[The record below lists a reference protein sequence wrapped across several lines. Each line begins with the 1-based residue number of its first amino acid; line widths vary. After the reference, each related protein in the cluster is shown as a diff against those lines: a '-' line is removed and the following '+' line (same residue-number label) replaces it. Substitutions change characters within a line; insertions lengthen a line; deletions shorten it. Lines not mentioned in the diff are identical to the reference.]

1 MHCTKACA
9 TVEPS
14 QTNPKGTNMLLKNEF
29 YHMINHLGLED
40 GELALAEIVWE
51 KAERAMQGKPVQEA
65 KLLKNDVFT
74 RNEKPNDLTQ
84 AELQMLTDGLALV
97 LTGDE
102 QELTKA
108 KQRIQILWNKSNP
121 DDKDSVTYFD
131 MMNEYR
137 TQQRKMK
144 KAHKALARIQHKL
157 KKQMGR

>member
-1 MHCTKACA
+1 
-9 TVEPS
+9 
-14 QTNPKGTNMLLKNEF
+14 MLLKNEF
-29 YHMINHLGLED
+29 YHMVNHLGLED

-65 KLLKNDVFT
+65 KLLKNDAFT

-102 QELTKA
+102 QELTKV

>member
-1 MHCTKACA
+1 
-9 TVEPS
+9 
-14 QTNPKGTNMLLKNEF
+14 MLLKNEF
-29 YHMINHLGLED
+29 FHMCNHLGLED
-40 GELALAEIVWE
+40 GELSLAEIVWE

-65 KLLKNDVFT
+65 KLLKNDAFT
-74 RNEKPNDLTQ
+74 RNEKPSDLTQ

-102 QELTKA
+102 QELTKV

>member
-1 MHCTKACA
+1 MI
-9 TVEPS
+9 
-14 QTNPKGTNMLLKNEF
+14 LKQEF
-29 YHMINHLGLED
+29 YHMVNNMGLED
-40 GELALAEIVWE
+40 GDLAIAEIVWI

-65 KLLKNDVFT
+65 KLLKNDAFT

-84 AELQMLTDGLALV
+84 AELQLLTDGLALV
-97 LTGDE
+97 LAGDE
-102 QELTKA
+102 QELTKV
-108 KQRIQILWNKSNP
+108 KQRIQMLWNKSNP
-121 DDKDSVTYFD
+121 DNKESARYFD

>member
-1 MHCTKACA
+1 
-9 TVEPS
+9 
-14 QTNPKGTNMLLKNEF
+14 
-29 YHMINHLGLED
+29 MINHLGLED

>member
-1 MHCTKACA
+1 
-9 TVEPS
+9 
-14 QTNPKGTNMLLKNEF
+14 MLLKNEF

-65 KLLKNDVFT
+65 KLLKSTAFERSTD
-74 RNEKPNDLTQ
+74 PHALTQ

-102 QELTKA
+102 RELHNVKY
-108 KQRIQILWNKSNP
+108 RIQQLWNKSNP
-121 DDKDSVTYFD
+121 DDKDSETYFD

-144 KAHKALARIQHKL
+144 KAHKALARIQHKF